1 MFAQIGDDDAVFAPG
16 DKVVDREF
24 VKFVEGVLAEDFE
37 VFFVKMR
44 LALTRDVEDVL
55 AHFLVHQ
62 T

>member
-1 MFAQIGDDDAVFAPG
+1 
-16 DKVVDREF
+16 
-24 VKFVEGVLAEDFE
+24 LAEDFE
-37 VFFVKMR
+37 VFFVEMR